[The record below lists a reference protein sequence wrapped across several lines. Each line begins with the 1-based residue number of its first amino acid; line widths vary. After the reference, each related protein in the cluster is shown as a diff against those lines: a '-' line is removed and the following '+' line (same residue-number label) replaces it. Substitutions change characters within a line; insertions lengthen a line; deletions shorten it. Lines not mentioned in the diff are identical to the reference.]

1 MKIIAMMVNPD
12 EYGADRFVRQID
24 ISALCLIG
32 RSMRKFL
39 ERHREN
45 ETLDIRSGKEVT

>member
-1 MKIIAMMVNPD
+1 MKIITMMVNPD
-12 EYGADRFVRQID
+12 EYEADRFVRQID
-24 ISALCLIG
+24 ALCLIG